1 MQYFGMVDSSR
12 IANLLHLCG
21 ICLLGD
27 GTVGNTR
34 NNRKIFIKCVE
45 LFYGYLCIYRKF
57 KSIHEDMNL
66 YKIHSLEMFII

>member
-12 IANLLHLCG
+12 IANLLQLCG

-34 NNRKIFIKCVE
+34 NNRKIFIKCV
-45 LFYGYLCIYRKF
+45 LNFSMDIYVF
-57 KSIHEDMNL
+57 IGNL
-66 YKIHSLEMFII
+66 RAFMKI